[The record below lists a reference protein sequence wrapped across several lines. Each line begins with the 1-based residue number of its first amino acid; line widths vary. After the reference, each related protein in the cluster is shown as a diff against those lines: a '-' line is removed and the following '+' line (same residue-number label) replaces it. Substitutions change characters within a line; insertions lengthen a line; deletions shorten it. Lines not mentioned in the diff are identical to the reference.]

1 MTTAERRTDDPAAV
15 LDSVPLGAFVG
26 GTWTDTGRTFPVED
40 PATGEV
46 LAAVAD
52 CGPDEARAAL
62 DAAAAAQPALAATA
76 PRERAELLRR
86 IHELLLRDRE
96 RLATIITL
104 EMGKPVAESRGEVAY
119 AAEFFR
125 WFSEE
130 ACRIEGSYATSPDG
144 RGRILVTRRPVG
156 PCLLI
161 TPWNF
166 PLAMGARKIAPA
178 LAAGCTSVVKP
189 AEQTPLTMLALAALL
204 EEAGVPAGAVSVLP
218 ASDPEAVADPVL
230 ADPRL
235 RKLSFTGS
243 TEVGRHLIRR
253 SADQVLRVSLELGGN
268 APFLVFEDADLDAA
282 VEGALVAKMR
292 NGGEACTAA
301 NRFLVHD
308 AVADEFARR
317 LAERMAALVVGR
329 GTEPGVDVGPLI
341 DGPARD
347 RVVGLI
353 EEYRGAP
360 RRRRAGADGRGGPAR
375 GRLLPRAD
383 RADRRAGRGR
393 DDPHRDL
400 RAGRADPALRRHRR
414 RRGRRQRHP
423 LRPGLLRLHP
433 GHRPGARRVR
443 GARGRDGRAQ
453 PGCRVRPGGAVR
465 GCQAVGARPR
475 GRPGRHRRV
484 PRDHLRGPAPLIPRR
499 HHEIR
504 WRRRP
509 AARHACPVLTGRA
522 PVPHRE
528 GGGHTMIDVAAR
540 TPSNRRVAAVPATR
554 RTAVPPAPAA
564 SRLPAAA

>member
-1 MTTAERRTDDPAAV
+1 GTRWAARTSNRASSGRPRRCATTTAASSRPSTSAPARSGRTPACGRWARRPRSPPGGCRRRWACRPPPTAPPPAPPDRPAPDRRRGERGRVPHRPPTDPSRAAAEDHRRAPARRPPRPPRRRPPPLTPRPRTAAAARGAGCRPVRPPTPPEEQPMTTAERRTDDPAAV

-156 PCLLI
+156 PCLLLP
-161 TPWNF
+161 PWNF
-166 PLAMGARKIAPA
+166 PLAMGARKVAPA

-253 SADQVLRVSLELGGN
+253 S
-268 APFLVFEDADLDAA
+268 
-282 VEGALVAKMR
+282 
-292 NGGEACTAA
+292 
-301 NRFLVHD
+301 
-308 AVADEFARR
+308 
-317 LAERMAALVVGR
+317 
-329 GTEPGVDVGPLI
+329 
-341 DGPARD
+341 
-347 RVVGLI
+347 
-353 EEYRGAP
+353 
-360 RRRRAGADGRGGPAR
+360 
-375 GRLLPRAD
+375 
-383 RADRRAGRGR
+383 
-393 DDPHRDL
+393 
-400 RAGRADPALRRHRR
+400 
-414 RRGRRQRHP
+414 
-423 LRPGLLRLHP
+423 
-433 GHRPGARRVR
+433 
-443 GARGRDGRAQ
+443 
-453 PGCRVRPGGAVR
+453 
-465 GCQAVGARPR
+465 
-475 GRPGRHRRV
+475 
-484 PRDHLRGPAPLIPRR
+484 
-499 HHEIR
+499 
-504 WRRRP
+504 
-509 AARHACPVLTGRA
+509 
-522 PVPHRE
+522 
-528 GGGHTMIDVAAR
+528 
-540 TPSNRRVAAVPATR
+540 
-554 RTAVPPAPAA
+554 
-564 SRLPAAA
+564 